1 MEMKVAQAI
10 ERTPWHLWVVGVISA
25 VWNAGG
31 VYDFVMTNVRDVN
44 YLAPLSD
51 AERAYFFSLPAWT
64 TTAWALGVWGALA
77 GSLLLL
83 LRSRFA
89 IWAFA
94 LALAGL
100 AGITLFEWTSD
111 APPSLSGARNVA
123 FTAAIWIVTIAL
135 LLYALAMRR
144 RGVLR

>member
-1 MEMKVAQAI
+1 MEQAI
-10 ERTPWHLWVVGVISA
+10 ERTPWHLWAVGVISA

-31 VYDFVMTNVRDVN
+31 VYDFVMTNMRDVN
-44 YLAPLSD
+44 YLAPFSD
-51 AERAYFFSLPAWT
+51 AERAYFFSFPAWAT
-64 TTAWALGVWGALA
+64 TVWALGVWGALA

-94 LALAGL
+94 LALVGL
-100 AGITLFEWTSD
+100 AGGTGFERTSH
-111 APPSLSGARNVA
+111 APPSLSGGGNIA

-144 RGVLR
+144 GGVLR